1 MVTSNIAYQTFHSR
15 KNFANTESVKRHWRK
30 WPVGICASW
39 GRSGVSRTD
48 GDGNGHGYIHSNSD
62 ADSNFNSYC
71 HAYDFTDTHTYATK
85 AYTDSAVSSYPG
97 TAFYH
102 SIRPSSLA
110 LVAAVSQLC
119 TRPRNMIQTQLQ

>member
-1 MVTSNIAYQTFHSR
+1 MACRNLRQL
-15 KNFANTESVKRHWRK
+15 
-30 WPVGICASW
+30 

-71 HAYDFTDTHTYATK
+71 HAYDFTDTHTYAYATK
-85 AYTDSAVSSYPG
+85 AYTDSVVSSYPG

-110 LVAAVSQLC
+110 LVAAVSQLR
-119 TRPRNMIQTQLQ
+119 TRPRNMTQTQLQ